1 MRILINVNY
10 KLLLFQL
17 TSVIFHV
24 RSWAYTYVYIHIQT
38 YTNIHIFHIILLG
51 DSATRPQQVSTG
63 SLRVTIISQEGQS
76 KQEDFD
82 TVRLYW

>member
-1 MRILINVNY
+1 MTLY
-10 KLLLFQL
+10 
-17 TSVIFHV
+17 S
-24 RSWAYTYVYIHIQT
+24 
-38 YTNIHIFHIILLG
+38 IFHIILLG

-82 TVRLYW
+82 TVRLYWWTCIFEIIL